1 LSSRVRILIACLDA
15 DFGAA
20 LASFAEAEGI
30 EVLAVGDTISALS
43 PLHERADVVV
53 AIEPADFPPDR
64 LVEAVGA
71 VPVLMI
77 GSAANATQ
85 MIASVEAGVLGY
97 AGVESPFSDLVEAI
111 RSVAAGVALIPPTML
126 GPLLRHV
133 VDRRRL
139 QRKKRERLQVLTE
152 REHEVFELTA
162 RGLDRKQV
170 SEKLFISAA
179 TARTHLQNVFRKL
192 DIHSVAELV
201 ALAAESGLELSSEA
215 GET

>member
-1 LSSRVRILIACLDA
+1 M
-15 DFGAA
+15 
-20 LASFAEAEGI
+20 
-30 EVLAVGDTISALS
+30 EVLAICDTISAFL
-43 PLHERADVVV
+43 PHLERADVVV
-53 AIEPADFPPDR
+53 AIEPAHFPPDR

-77 GSAANATQ
+77 GSAADATQ

-97 AGVESPFSDLVEAI
+97 AEVQSPFVDLVETI
-111 RSVAAGVALIPPTML
+111 RSVAAGIALIPPTML
-126 GPLLRHV
+126 GPLLRYV

-152 REHEVFELTA
+152 RELEVFELTA
-162 RGLDRKQV
+162 RGLDRNQV
-170 SEKLFISAA
+170 AGKLFISAA

-215 GET
+215 GDT